1 MAPQADTGARI
12 DRIALEVRHLAKSY
26 GLVNAVRDAN
36 LQVHAGEVM
45 GLLGDNGAGKSTV
58 VKCISGET
66 SPDSGDIL
74 VGGSAVHLTSTAD
87 AQRHGIQTVFQDLAL
102 VPNLDVAANL
112 FMNRELRATNPILRA
127 LGWMDRSGM
136 NQEANQTLSRLGI
149 NIPSVRQPVG
159 LLSGGQRQSVAVGR
173 AVAWGRHIVVLDEPT
188 AALGVDQSRL
198 VLELVRRLRDEGV
211 AVILISHNMNEV
223 MQVCDRA
230 TIMRHGRTVAQV
242 DIASTDI
249 VSLISLITGRE

>member
-1 MAPQADTGARI
+1 
-12 DRIALEVRHLAKSY
+12 VRHLTKSY
-26 GLVNAVRDAN
+26 GLVSAVRDAS
-36 LQVHAGEVM
+36 LRVHSGEVV

-58 VKCISGET
+58 VKCIAGET
-66 SPDSGDIL
+66 TPDSGKIL
-74 VGGSAVHLTSTAD
+74 VDGSEVHLTSTAD
-87 AQRHGIQTVFQDLAL
+87 AQRNGIETVFQDLAL

-112 FMNRELRATNPILRA
+112 FMNREIRSTNPLLRA
-127 LGWMDRSGM
+127 LGWMNRSAM
-136 NQEANQTLSRLGI
+136 YTEAGQTLSRLGI

-159 LLSGGQRQSVAVGR
+159 RLSGGQRQSVAVGR

-188 AALGVDQSRL
+188 AALGVEQSRL

-230 TIMRHGRTVAQV
+230 TIMRHGRTVADV
-242 DIASTDI
+242 EIAATDI
-249 VSLISLITGRE
+249 VSLIALITGTGEVE